1 MSRERAEK
9 IVSNLHRTI
18 SRLKGMEVVESEHF
32 PSGRAKPDV
41 LERKMHQIMKKY
53 GIKSVDCI

>member
-1 MSRERAEK
+1 MSRDRAIK
-9 IVSNLHRTI
+9 IVNNLHNTI

-32 PSGRAKPDV
+32 PSGRAKPAV
-41 LERKMHQIMKKY
+41 LEKKMHQLMRKY